1 MSSLCKYGFI
11 TTNKNNSSPTPTL
24 RRTLN
29 PCNDLLPVKFLQIT
43 DFIKRISLL
52 MLPKTPI
59 RASMTVET
67 ALVLPL
73 FCFFMIHM
81 GSAIEMIRLHGNL
94 EVALWDAGRQM
105 GIYGGLLEGE
115 HSANE
120 EDTED
125 RLQTMAAS
133 YIYVKNQ
140 IRNQLGEEYLEQSPL
155 EHGIDSLQFLES
167 RTEDDICE
175 IVVTYGISP
184 LTEMLGFR
192 KFRMA
197 NRYYGHLWNGYEI
210 PGTEDAEEYVYVTED
225 SQVYHVNREC
235 THLRLSIRWVEA
247 TNLPRGYHPCEK
259 CMGQKKENSVL
270 EDTGYYV
277 CTEGECYHRRRD
289 CSGLRRTVFC
299 IAKKDAAGYRECSRC
314 GKARNRRK
322 GESGITGKSDG
333 VRISFMGQLA

>member
-11 TTNKNNSSPTPTL
+11 TINKNNSSPTPTL

-52 MLPKTPI
+52 ILPKTPVK
-59 RASMTVET
+59 ASMTVET

-94 EVALWDAGRQM
+94 EVALWDAGRQV
-105 GIYGGLLEGE
+105 GIYGGLLDEGQN
-115 HSANE
+115 ADGE
-120 EDTED
+120 EENSED
-125 RLQTMAAS
+125 RLGTVAIS
-133 YIYVKNQ
+133 YSYVKNQ

-184 LTEMLGFR
+184 LTEALEFR

-210 PGTEDAEEYVYVTED
+210 PGTEDAEEYVYVTEG
-225 SQVYHVNREC
+225 SEVYHTSSEC
-235 THLRLSIRWVEA
+235 THLRLSIRWVEEA
-247 TNLPRGYHPCEK
+247 DIPKGYHPCEK
-259 CMGQKKENSVL
+259 CMGQKKEDTVT
-270 EDTGYYV
+270 EDAGYYI

-289 CSGLRRTVFC
+289 CPGLRRTVFR
-299 IAKKDAAGYRECSRC
+299 IARKDAGSYRECNRC
-314 GKARNRRK
+314 GKKRNERND
-322 GESGITGKSDG
+322 ESGIVGKGDID
-333 VRISFMGQLA
+333 RISFMG